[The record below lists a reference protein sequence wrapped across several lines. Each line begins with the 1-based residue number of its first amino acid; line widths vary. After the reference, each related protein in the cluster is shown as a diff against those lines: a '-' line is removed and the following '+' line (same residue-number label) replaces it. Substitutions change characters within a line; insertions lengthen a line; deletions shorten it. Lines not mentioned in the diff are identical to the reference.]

1 MTTIHFKFN
10 HNLSFVKVK
19 CRLILLF
26 LAIHWLEIAWF
37 VNSLCWTCT
46 WPSTFQFSHFHSSQ
60 ARTIT
65 EERWSKEYW
74 SAPVLYI
81 SVLDHALIG
90 WPAQTWLFSCDW
102 RDARNVWYLLAMSL
116 LHFLLLC
123 THHDTKPTTIAST
136 TMPTTTGPMIAHWGP
151 DEPEKKIVKLNLKD
165 CSGNGK
171 HLKWRE
177 G

>member
-37 VNSLCWTCT
+37 VNSFWWTCI
-46 WPSTFQFSHFHSSQ
+46 WPTTLQFSHFYSSQ

-65 EERWSKEYW
+65 EERWSREYW

-81 SVLDHALIG
+81 SVLDHTLIG
-90 WPAQTWLFSCDW
+90 WPAQHDCWQLSCDW
-102 RDARNVWYLLAMSL
+102 RDANNVWYLLVMS
-116 LHFLLLC
+116 FLRFFRLC
-123 THHDTKPTTIAST
+123 THHGTTTTTIAST
-136 TMPTTTGPMIAHWGP
+136 TMPPSTAPMIAHWGP
-151 DEPEKKIVKLNLKD
+151 AEPE
-165 CSGNGK
+165 
-171 HLKWRE
+171 
-177 G
+177 